1 MTAVSAAGVL
11 VAACQPQVVKET
23 VEVEKVVKETVIVEV
38 PKGATEAV
46 TLRYVFV
53 ADPGEL
59 EVRQACILDFMKKF
73 PEIRI
78 DGELVPEDGMG
89 QKILTQLAGGAAPDM
104 TYYNNTPLPLY
115 ATENVLIPLDDYAE
129 RDAGTFQPD
138 DFFAGPLADM
148 GYGGKQ
154 YGYPYYSGP
163 WMLVYNK
170 TLFEKLGVPLPSTY
184 TEGYDVA
191 GSDVSDKWTWD
202 NFLILAKQLVSGE
215 GVDKTWGY
223 IAPRSLA
230 IFWKQILTGH
240 GAKIW
245 SDGYAECLINS
256 PESVEAHQFQVDMIV
271 KDKVAPTTAEGSGIP
286 GGFMSGKY
294 GMYRMLRAA
303 APGYKEITE
312 FEMGEVVIPHGPNGR
327 FTGDGPNAVGIIA
340 SCQNKEEAWTFCK
353 YLPGNEPNVLGG
365 QEFEF
370 QASRSVPTRKSN
382 FGSQVFIEN
391 LLPWEDA
398 KVYQAAASHVIGPAR
413 PGRWQEIE
421 RAWREKW
428 DAMGLGQPVQEALD
442 DLCEIIKPFL
452 AEG

>member
-1 MTAVSAAGVL
+1 MEEKTRVSRRSFLRMTAVSAAGVL

-154 YGYPYYSGP
+154 YGYCSD
-163 WMLVYNK
+163 
-170 TLFEKLGVPLPSTY
+170 PLELDTYGSSCRVSPRKGMHDDKATSLQARVEST
-184 TEGYDVA
+184 GCA
-191 GSDVSDKWTWD
+191 RGSHWC
-202 NFLILAKQLVSGE
+202 Q
-215 GVDKTWGY
+215 
-223 IAPRSLA
+223 
-230 IFWKQILTGH
+230 
-240 GAKIW
+240 
-245 SDGYAECLINS
+245 EC
-256 PESVEAHQFQVDMIV
+256 
-271 KDKVAPTTAEGSGIP
+271 
-286 GGFMSGKY
+286 
-294 GMYRMLRAA
+294 
-303 APGYKEITE
+303 
-312 FEMGEVVIPHGPNGR
+312 GR
-327 FTGDGPNAVGIIA
+327 D
-340 SCQNKEEAWTFCK
+340 
-353 YLPGNEPNVLGG
+353 LPG
-365 QEFEF
+365 
-370 QASRSVPTRKSN
+370 A
-382 FGSQVFIEN
+382 
-391 LLPWEDA
+391 
-398 KVYQAAASHVIGPAR
+398 
-413 PGRWQEIE
+413 
-421 RAWREKW
+421 
-428 DAMGLGQPVQEALD
+428 
-442 DLCEIIKPFL
+442 
-452 AEG
+452 